1 MLEYEYARSALKNGL
16 KLETEL
22 GTNPYKFGMI
32 GSTDAHTGL
41 ATADQDNFFGKT
53 SSSEP
58 SPDRASHPFIKTDK
72 AVIMGWEQVASGYA
86 AVWAT
91 DNTREAIFD
100 AMQRRETYATTGPR
114 MAVRFFG
121 GWEFEAKDATNR
133 MPASIGYAKGV
144 PMGGDLSDAPAG
156 KSPTFLVAGLRDP
169 IGANLVKK
177 EGHWLL
183 SNVRDTPYAPPT
195 NYEHLKDLEW
205 AIGDWVDESEN
216 GETARVSFEWSE
228 SRNFLHGS
236 FSAAFKNIEVS
247 GGTQTIGW
255 DPIKKQIRSW
265 TFDDDGGFGEATCTR
280 DGDRWVIKTELVLAD
295 GKKLAATNIVTH
307 TGADAITWQS
317 KDRTV
322 DGKAVPDI
330 KEVKMKRAK

>member
-1 MLEYEYARSALKNGL
+1 MKGRDEIEKAFAEFFSENKGL
-16 KLETEL
+16 KAQIHPESLRFVTPDVAIED
-22 GTNPYKFGMI
+22 GV
-32 GSTDAHTGL
+32 
-41 ATADQDNFFGKT
+41 T
-53 SSSEP
+53 SVV
-58 SPDRASHPFIKTDK
+58 SPDGEPPSRAHYT
-72 AVIMGWEQVASGYA
+72 VVH
-86 AVWAT
+86 
-91 DNTREAIFD
+91 
-100 AMQRRETYATTGPR
+100 
-114 MAVRFFG
+114 
-121 GWEFEAKDATNR
+121 
-133 MPASIGYAKGV
+133 
-144 PMGGDLSDAPAG
+144 
-156 KSPTFLVAGLRDP
+156 
-169 IGANLVKK
+169 VKK
-177 EGHWLL
+177 DGHWLL
-183 SNVRDTPYAPPT
+183 SSVRDAPYAPPT

-205 AIGDWVDESEN
+205 AVGDWVDESEN

-265 TFDDDGGFGEATCTR
+265 TFDDDGGFGEATWTR
-280 DGDRWVIKTELVLAD
+280 DGDRWVVKTELVLAD

-307 TGADAITWQS
+307 VGADAITWQS